1 VELSVS
7 TPEFSQGPALAPREP
22 GRARADRR
30 ADVRVTRKFKAS
42 PERVF
47 DAWLDPRIARRWLFA
62 TASRPITRVTID
74 ARVGGA
80 FRFVDRNDG
89 AHIEHAGV
97 YIEILRPRRLAF
109 TLSLENHRQVMTR
122 VVTEIVPL
130 YGVAGRHHAFQVE
143 GARTP
148 GSAGGAGGPHTVQVE
163 GARTPRSSVGCALIV
178 AHEDVPAEFASNI
191 EARWTGMLYGL
202 GVTLDP
208 QPQRADLSV
217 LRLNG
222 RSR

>member
-1 VELSVS
+1 MELSVS
-7 TPEFSQGPALAPREP
+7 TPEFSQGPAFAPREP

-30 ADVRVTRKFKAS
+30 ANVRVARKFKAS

-47 DAWLDPRIARRWLFA
+47 DAWLDPRIAGRWLFA
-62 TASRPITRVTID
+62 TASRPMTLVRID
-74 ARVGGA
+74 ARAGGA

-89 AHIEHAGV
+89 EHIEHAGV
-97 YIEILRPRRLAF
+97 YIEIVRPRRLAF
-109 TLSLENHRQVMTR
+109 TLSLENHQQVMTR

-130 YGVAGRHHAFQVE
+130 TGDVGWPHAVRTE
-143 GARTP
+143 GARTL
-148 GSAGGAGGPHTVQVE
+148 GDT
-163 GARTPRSSVGCALIV
+163 GCELIV

-208 QPQRADLSV
+208 QSKRANLSV
-217 LRLNG
+217 LQLNG